1 VVERKS
7 GESVS
12 VAGREAVSW
21 ELDSRLVRR
30 FASELDGPNNEPAWR
45 SLEGA
50 SRPVRG
56 ICRQLTNQ
64 PTSQPTI

>member
-1 VVERKS
+1 
-7 GESVS
+7 
-12 VAGREAVSW
+12 
-21 ELDSRLVRR
+21 LVRR